1 MVVVLIIA
9 ILIGLAIPTFLGA
22 RRRAQDSQ
30 AKSHLR
36 AALVAEKTYFA
47 GSLSYTSD
55 HDKLREIEN
64 GLSWG
69 TLDAS
74 ARGVVVEDL
83 SSNMESIVLRSL
95 SRSATLFCLADSSEA
110 YASGDY
116 TSISEAGTWYSRRD
130 NASSSSDCKGLLWET
145 TSAGWS

>member
-1 MVVVLIIA
+1 MK
-9 ILIGLAIPTFLGA
+9 GLAIPTFLGA

-36 AALVAEKTYFA
+36 AALEAEKTYFA
-47 GSLSYTSD
+47 GSLSYTD
-55 HDKLREIEN
+55 NYDKLREIEN

-74 ARGVVVEDL
+74 A
-83 SSNMESIVLRSL
+83 

-110 YASGDY
+110 YPSSDY
-116 TSISEAGTWYSRRD
+116 TNISGAGTWYSRKD
-130 NASSSSDCKGLLWET
+130 DASSSSDCKGLLWET